1 MRSTKNKERKLKAI
15 EHGTLQQRK
24 KIKDDRHNME
34 HYKKVIPLLR
44 GSTESRVQLFDCCAL
59 ARNNSL
65 YVFNLDQNLVR
76 QELRDEILTPT
87 ELVSRL
93 LQEKKRLEKR
103 AVKTDTRV

>member
-1 MRSTKNKERKLKAI
+1 MRSTKNKERKLKTI

-44 GSTESRVQLFDCCAL
+44 GSTESRVQLSDCCAL

-65 YVFNLDQNLVR
+65 YVFNVDQNQD